1 MEEQTQGQHTSGQ
14 NQLLQS
20 DDKKIAWVAYLFG
33 WITGL
38 VLFFVK
44 KDEYVRFHA
53 MQSIILFG
61 GLHILQIF
69 LMPFFGFGMMR
80 NFGSVNSMM
89 GTAFAF
95 SGIYTLV
102 QIALFVLWIVLMVKA
117 HKGEKYKLPL
127 IGDLAEKWAK

>member
-1 MEEQTQGQHTSGQ
+1 MEEQQQGQPVSGQ
-14 NQLLQS
+14 TPRAPS

-38 VLFFVK
+38 ILFLVK

-61 GLHILQIF
+61 GLHILQIV
-69 LMPFFGFGMMR
+69 LWSGVGYR
-80 NFGSVNSMM
+80 MM
-89 GTAFAF
+89 GGVWSLIQLA
-95 SGIYTLV
+95 V
-102 QIALFVLWIVLMVKA
+102 FVLWIVLMVKA
-117 HKGEKYKLPL
+117 HKGERFKLPV